1 MKIED
6 LYIGQSYAVSKS
18 FTSEEV
24 AAFSSLSMD
33 DNPIHLNEDYASQ
46 SIFKSRIVH
55 GFLTS
60 SLFSAIIGTKLPG
73 NGSIY
78 LKQDLSFCKPIYHNE
93 TIKAEVTVLDVK
105 REKSVVILSTKIYKE
120 NDEVAVDGTAVIK
133 LMN

>member
-1 MKIED
+1 MNIDD
-6 LYIGQSYAVSKS
+6 LYIGQSYSVCRS

-33 DNPIHLNEDYASQ
+33 DNPIHLNEDYASK
-46 SIFKSRIVH
+46 SIFKHRIVH
-55 GFLTS
+55 GLLTS

-78 LKQDLSFCKPIYHNE
+78 LKQDLNFRKPIYHNE
-93 TIKAEVTVLDVK
+93 TIKAVVRVEEIK
-105 REKSVVILSTKIYKE
+105 REKSVVILSTTIYNE

>member
-1 MKIED
+1 MNIDD
-6 LYIGQSYAVSKS
+6 LYIGQSYSVCRS
-18 FTSEEV
+18 FTPEEV

-33 DNPIHLNEDYASQ
+33 ANPIHLNEVYASK
-46 SIFKSRIVH
+46 SIFKHRIVH
-55 GFLTS
+55 GLLTS

-78 LKQDLSFCKPIYHNE
+78 LKQDLNFRKPIYHNE
-93 TIKAEVTVLDVK
+93 TIKAEVTVKEIK
-105 REKSVVILSTKIYKE
+105 REKSVVILSTIIYKE